1 MGVKHWTNTG
11 LWTWGSTS
19 GLYPM
24 GNEMNDEQVKTQE
37 FIFRN
42 RENGSGVKETKKKG
56 NFKAIAAAVAVVI
69 FSGIAI
75 FALVLRNKAEDA
87 ALAGNGSKEVVADTE
102 KEESETIADNNDI
115 TPTPAQDK
123 AELTPTAALVAE
135 EPTTAPTE
143 APTATHVP
151 EKETENEPEEI
162 IMDEEVLGLFGSAQ
176 DVLDIY
182 RADDPELPSYLKM
195 TVNEKF
201 KMNLSAEELELFCH
215 LVEAEAPA
223 EDIYGRIL
231 VANVVLNR
239 VVTKGWANTVTG
251 VIYEKCGNS
260 VQFSST
266 VMKSYWNSIKISDL
280 TREAVMRALAGEDYS
295 DGAIF
300 FFAWRKHPELTP
312 TTGWISAYKYLFKHG
327 GHAFYK

>member
-1 MGVKHWTNTG
+1 M
-11 LWTWGSTS
+11 
-19 GLYPM
+19 
-24 GNEMNDEQVKTQE
+24 NEEQVKTQE

-102 KEESETIADNNDI
+102 KEESETIADNNNI

-143 APTATHVP
+143 APTATPVP
-151 EKETENEPEEI
+151 EKKTENEPEEI

-201 KMNLSAEELELFCH
+201 KMNLSAEELELKKKWDDYRNSR
-215 LVEAEAPA
+215 A
-223 EDIYGRIL
+223 
-231 VANVVLNR
+231 AN
-239 VVTKGWANTVTG
+239 
-251 VIYEKCGNS
+251 
-260 VQFSST
+260 
-266 VMKSYWNSIKISDL
+266 
-280 TREAVMRALAGEDYS
+280 
-295 DGAIF
+295 
-300 FFAWRKHPELTP
+300 
-312 TTGWISAYKYLFKHG
+312 
-327 GHAFYK
+327 